1 MDIMLER
8 MLSLIPKKENGKYVH
23 GAKKEFCE
31 AIGAPTN
38 IVSEW
43 EAGKT
48 KSYRN
53 YLYVVSAKYNVS
65 VEWLKG
71 ETDEKGIKKQPAA
84 NSDELTETQK
94 YAFDMLKTMDDS
106 EIKLLIDIFKTVRA
120 NRKQS
125 KSEEAR

>member
-1 MDIMLER
+1 MDIMLDR

-71 ETDEKGIKKQPAA
+71 ETDEKGIKKETITESDGFTAKQAKGIELIK
-84 NSDELTETQK
+84 SLSEDELDRAMAALE
-94 YAFDMLKTMDDS
+94 AV
-106 EIKLLIDIFKTVRA
+106 FK
-120 NRKQS
+120 K
-125 KSEEAR
+125 